1 MLSASPSRISPKKIS
16 VKWKLWASIGL
27 TSLALHPC
35 VDIMSLCSL
44 PIVALLATST
54 AIKVRIVVQPPM
66 FVTSYYLLHV
76 MLSLLVLTQLV
87 KAVKRL
93 AAYIAGKRVEVGL
106 VIVYSRLSLVHEYR
120 VAASNK
126 AITKN

>member
-1 MLSASPSRISPKKIS
+1 
-16 VKWKLWASIGL
+16 
-27 TSLALHPC
+27 
-35 VDIMSLCSL
+35 MSLCSL

-54 AIKVRIVVQPPM
+54 AIKVRIVVQPPI

-76 MLSLLVLTQLV
+76 VLSLLVLTQLI

-93 AAYIAGKRVEVGL
+93 AAYVARKWVEVGL

-126 AITKN
+126 AITKNFQVKYMAEWQKMSWQAQTALQWSKAKHKKRSSG